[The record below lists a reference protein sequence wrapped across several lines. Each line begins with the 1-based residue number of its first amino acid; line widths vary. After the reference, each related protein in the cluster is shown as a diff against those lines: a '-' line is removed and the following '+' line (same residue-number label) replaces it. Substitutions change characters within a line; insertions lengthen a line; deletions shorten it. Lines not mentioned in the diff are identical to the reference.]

1 MRIVEITAGTAMV
14 LCLTL
19 APIDAASKGKGSAPT
34 RISSSPAPTATASP
48 KTSKTTAKAT
58 KTPKVTTTSGAPTTT
73 TTAQTKPGKAETKS
87 AKKPGTTSTTTSL
100 TTTTTTEPTTT
111 TKIDFTQGKVA
122 DLLTKNTKL
131 AEKLANQLKAMGYPG
146 DVYEA
151 AYGFKS
157 LGGFVSTVNNAQNQN
172 LSFEQLK
179 ALRTG
184 MSVDADGVVLY
195 ANRNPDGT
203 VTMVPLEKVTNPA
216 PTQSLGQAKKTL
228 QTSNTTT
235 TTTATTTTVTN

>member
-1 MRIVEITAGTAMV
+1 MHFVEITAGTAIM

-34 RISSSPAPTATASP
+34 KVSSSHPPAATPS
-48 KTSKTTAKAT
+48 AKAT
-58 KTPKVTTTSGAPTTT
+58 KAPKVTTSGAPTTT

-87 AKKPGTTSTTTSL
+87 AKKAGTTSTTT
-100 TTTTTTEPTTT
+100 TTATGTTTTEPTTT

-131 AEKLANQLKAMGYPG
+131 ADKLASQLKAMGYAG

-157 LGGFVSTVNNAQNQN
+157 LGAFVSTVNNAQNQS

-179 ALRTG
+179 TLRTG

-195 ANRNPDGT
+195 ANQNPNGS
-203 VTMVPLEKVTNPA
+203 VTMVPREQLTNPA

-235 TTTATTTTVTN
+235 TTTTTVTN

>member
-1 MRIVEITAGTAMV
+1 MV
-14 LCLTL
+14 LCLTRSL
-19 APIDAASKGKGSAPT
+19 RSTRPRRGRVRRPQGFIFAGS
-34 RISSSPAPTATASP
+34 TATASP

-100 TTTTTTEPTTT
+100 TTTTATGTEPTTT

-131 AEKLANQLKAMGYPG
+131 AEKLANQLKAMGYAG

-151 AYGFKS
+151 ADGFKS
-157 LGGFVSTVNNAQNQN
+157 LGGLVSTVNNAQNQN

-235 TTTATTTTVTN
+235 TTTTTVTN

>member
-19 APIDAASKGKGSAPT
+19 APVDAASKGKGSAPT
-34 RISSSPAPTATASP
+34 KVSSSQPPKATPS
-48 KTSKTTAKAT
+48 AKAT

-87 AKKPGTTSTTTSL
+87 AKKAGATSTTT
-100 TTTTTTEPTTT
+100 TTTTGTTTTEPTTT

-131 AEKLANQLKAMGYPG
+131 AEKLASQLKAMGYAG

-157 LGGFVSTVNNAQNQN
+157 LGAFVSTVNNAQNQS

-179 ALRTG
+179 TLRTG

-195 ANRNPDGT
+195 ANRNPDGS

-228 QTSNTTT
+228 QTSST
-235 TTTATTTTVTN
+235 TTTTVTN

>member
-1 MRIVEITAGTAMV
+1 MRIVEIIAGTAMV

-34 RISSSPAPTATASP
+34 KVSSSQPHPATQS
-48 KTSKTTAKAT
+48 AKAT
-58 KTPKVTTTSGAPTTT
+58 KPPKVTTTSGAPTT

-87 AKKPGTTSTTTSL
+87 AKKAGTTSTTTSP
-100 TTTTTTEPTTT
+100 TTTTTTEPPTTT
-111 TKIDFTQGKVA
+111 QIDFTQGKVA
-122 DLLTKNTKL
+122 DQLTKNTKL
-131 AEKLANQLKAMGYPG
+131 ADKLASQLKAMGYAG

-157 LGGFVSTVNNAQNQN
+157 LGALVSTVNNAQNQS

-179 ALRTG
+179 VLRTG

-195 ANRNPDGT
+195 ANRNPNGS
-203 VTMVPLEKVTNPA
+203 VTMVPREQLTNPA

-228 QTSNTTT
+228 QTSST
-235 TTTATTTTVTN
+235 TTTTVTN

>member
-34 RISSSPAPTATASP
+34 RVSSSPAPTATASP

-87 AKKPGTTSTTTSL
+87 AKKSGTTSTTTSL

-131 AEKLANQLKAMGYPG
+131 AEKLANQLKAMGYAG

-235 TTTATTTTVTN
+235 TTVTN

>member
-34 RISSSPAPTATASP
+34 RVSSSPAPTATASP

-87 AKKPGTTSTTTSL
+87 AKKSGTTSTTTSL
-100 TTTTTTEPTTT
+100 TTTTAAGTTTTEPTTT

-131 AEKLANQLKAMGYPG
+131 AEKLANQLKAMGYAG

-235 TTTATTTTVTN
+235 TTVTN